1 MAPRTRFHHEELEF
15 ARALTFFDA
24 IFAFSVTLLITTVDD
39 FEPTAWTSLS
49 ALWDANGS
57 ALLAYAISFV
67 VVLVFW
73 RANHRMF
80 SQFAALDSTL
90 ITVNCVAMF
99 GIVLIPFTTEAMG
112 KAALS
117 DLPLPTALYALN
129 ITFAFAAH
137 SSIVLIADARG
148 VTERRLTRRERIGY
162 AINFVPLPLVF
173 LASIPVAYAAGSEWA
188 QRMWILVWPVTVITG
203 VALDRWLAGD
213 PDRPPPPEEP
223 EPAQL

>member
-1 MAPRTRFHHEELEF
+1 MARRTRFQHDELEF

-39 FEPTAWTSLS
+39 FDPSAWTSLS

-57 ALLAYAISFV
+57 ALFAYTVSFV

-80 SQFAALDSTL
+80 SEFKALDPAL

-112 KAALS
+112 KAELAG
-117 DLPLPTALYALN
+117 LPLPTALYAVN
-129 ITFAFAAH
+129 ITFAFAVH
-137 SSIVLIADARG
+137 SSIVLVADARG
-148 VTERRLTRRERIGY
+148 VTGRRFTGRERIGFLIGS
-162 AINFVPLPLVF
+162 AALPVVF
-173 LASIPVAYAAGSEWA
+173 LSSIPVAYNVGVDWA
-188 QRMWILVWPVTVITG
+188 QRMWILVWPLAVLLDRLV
-203 VALDRWLAGD
+203 DRWLEHD
-213 PDRPPPPEEP
+213 PDRAPSAGPT
-223 EPAQL
+223 